1 MAGMRAAKLA
11 KATAWFLQHPNA
23 SITDAAMA
31 LPGIS
36 ERTCAQARSNLAGKG
51 LMTPGRNRLEQSGR
65 DPKVTP
71 DPDEQGPPSPTD
83 APNEG
88 PTVPGS
94 ATALPDGTLLDD
106 AGMRALADP
115 NTGFLAD
122 LDLDDEETRKKLLR
136 EVKRIAFDPNA
147 HPDTRLSA
155 TQVWLKLKD
164 MAKTRELGPGVPLT
178 HAAATGRLKDLHMAV
193 GLEMALEALLLAFG
207 IARMVAALY
216 KLTGMETTDGQ
227 SPEALGQGEPAPA
240 PALPAGP
247 PPSNDQAGLQA

>member
-1 MAGMRAAKLA
+1 MASMQAGKLA
-11 KATAWFLQHPNA
+11 KATAFFLQNPNA
-23 SITDAAMA
+23 SIADCEMA
-31 LPGIS
+31 TGFS
-36 ERTCAQARSNLAGKG
+36 NRTCAQARSNLAAKG
-51 LMTPGRNRLEQSGR
+51 LMTSGRNRKPREPR
-65 DPKVTP
+65 
-71 DPDEQGPPSPTD
+71 PDEQGPIPTE

-88 PTVPGS
+88 PTAPGS
-94 ATALPDGTLLDD
+94 AAALPDGTLLDD

-136 EVKRIAFDPNA
+136 EVKRIAFDA
-147 HPDTRLSA
+147 ASHPDTRLSA

-178 HAAATGRLKDLHMAV
+178 RVAAIARLKDLISAV

-207 IARMVAALY
+207 IARLVAALY

-227 SPEALGQGEPAPA
+227 SPETVEQGEPAPA
-240 PALPAGP
+240 PALPARPTAGD
-247 PPSNDQAGLQA
+247 DQAGPQA